1 MPSTYLDLAN
11 SLLTSLSEVKLTPTT
26 FQNAIGPQA
35 QAKQAVNDALIDIVN
50 AEREW
55 PFNIVE
61 TTQVLT
67 PGIQT
72 YALPATYK
80 TVDWR
85 SFYVFTPDIVA
96 NGSFTADIASWTSQ
110 STGTGAVTWNTGSAG
125 TGCARFTAGASGVAA
140 IEQQL
145 AVVKGIV
152 YRVFVRS
159 FLGTL
164 NISIGST
171 SGASNYYS
179 GALTFTNIGGGQFF
193 EVQFNPGGATAF
205 IRFSTTEDITIDLDY
220 VAAFDEAPP
229 VPLSYMEY
237 DQWRERFRQ
246 NDMRMTPTS
255 YTRPTWVFATQN
267 DKFGVSTIPDKSY
280 SVAYNYWSAPQL
292 MVNYNDTTV
301 IPDRYESVILE
312 GGMYYMYMFRDNIEQ
327 ASKAE
332 KRFKDG
338 IREMRTDLIN
348 KNRMM
353 TTGNYMPTRYKG
365 QGIFS

>member
-1 MPSTYLDLAN
+1 MPSTYLELAN
-11 SLLTSLSEVKLTPTT
+11 SLLVPLNEVSLTSIT
-26 FQNAIGPQA
+26 FASALGPQA
-35 QAKQAVNDALIDIVN
+35 NAKEAVNDALSDIIN

-61 TTQVLT
+61 ATQVLT

-80 TVDWR
+80 SVDWR
-85 SFYVFTPDIVA
+85 SFYLYTPDIIT
-96 NGSFTADIASWTSQ
+96 NGSFTTNIASWTDQ
-110 STGTGAVTWNTGSAG
+110 SSGTGAVAWNTGSAA

-164 NISIGST
+164 NLSIGST
-171 SGASNYYS
+171 SGGSDYYS

-205 IRFSTTEDITIDLDY
+205 MRFSTTENTTIDLDY
-220 VAAFDEAPP
+220 TAVFDEAPP
-229 VPLSYMEY
+229 ASLLYMEY

-255 YTRPTWVFATQN
+255 YNRPTWVFSTQN

-280 SVAYNYWSAPQL
+280 TVAYNYWSAPTKL
-292 MVNYNDTTV
+292 TLATDTTI
-301 IPDRYESVILE
+301 IPDRYESVLLE
-312 GGMYYMYMFRDNIEQ
+312 GAMYYMYMFRDNIEQ
-327 ASKAE
+327 ASKSE
-332 KRFKDG
+332 RRFKDG

-348 KNRMM
+348 KNRIM

-365 QGIFS
+365 SGLIF